1 MNEIVQKHV
10 LAPSIVLFEIYNPI
24 ISKKA
29 KPGQFVIVRK
39 DEYAERIPLTIVDY
53 NPEKGT
59 VILIVQEVG
68 WSTKKICAL
77 SEGER
82 FEDVLGPLGHPSEI
96 RYFGKVACV
105 GGGVGVA
112 PLYPIL
118 KALKEAGNEVISIIG
133 ARTKEFLIFL
143 SEIEAMSHQ
152 LYVCTDDGSF
162 GFKGFVSE
170 KLSELIHSGEKI
182 DRVWAIGPGVMME
195 AVCRVTRP
203 FGIPTIVSL
212 NPIMVDGTGMCGG
225 CRITVG
231 NETKFVC
238 VDGPEFDGHLVKFE
252 ELHQRTRMYIPYEKK
267 ALEMHTCKL
276 QFIK

>member
-1 MNEIVQKHV
+1 MNEIIQKHI

-24 ISKKA
+24 ISRKA
-29 KPGQFVIVRK
+29 KPGQFVVVRK
-39 DEYAERIPLTIVDY
+39 DEYAERIPLTLVNY
-53 NPEKGT
+53 YPEKGT
-59 VILIVQEVG
+59 VILVVQEVG
-68 WSTKKICAL
+68 WSTQKICAM
-77 SEGER
+77 SEGEY
-82 FEDVLGPLGHPSEI
+82 FKDVLGPLGNPSEI
-96 RYFGKVACV
+96 RYYGRVACI

-118 KALKEAGNEVISIIG
+118 RALKEAGNEVISVIG
-133 ARTKEFLIFL
+133 ARTKEFLIL
-143 SEIEAMSHQ
+143 MSEIETFSHR

-170 KLSELIHSGEKI
+170 KLSELISEGEKI

-203 FGIPTIVSL
+203 FGIKSIVSL

-231 NETKFVC
+231 NETKFAC

-252 ELHQRTRMYIPYEKK
+252 ELHQRTRTYGAFEKK
-267 ALEMHTCKL
+267 ALEVHSCKL
-276 QFIK
+276 QLTK